1 MRRIPAAAL
10 AAVLLSTTLALAG
23 CASWFESPNKPANDA
38 ITVANAH
45 LTKAS
50 AAGKAVTDAAPGL
63 DAVPYT
69 KKGAT
74 SALEI
79 TAKIKADL
87 ATEKEELTAA
97 KSAMDS
103 IAAMEVS
110 EELKKYA
117 ALESTALDSQIK
129 VVDLG
134 VKLYAQMDKFYVA
147 LQKGKTTTVD
157 AQRILDGVETIER
170 DITALSELAAQQSQ
184 AATDYFTE
192 QKLGG

>member
-10 AAVLLSTTLALAG
+10 AVVLLSAALGLAG
-23 CASWFESPNKPANDA
+23 CASWLESPNKPANDA
-38 ITVANAH
+38 VAVANSH
-45 LTKAS
+45 LTKAA
-50 AAGKAVTDAAPGL
+50 AAGKSVSDAAPGL
-63 DAVPYT
+63 DATPYT
-69 KKGAT
+69 KQGAT
-74 SALEI
+74 AALEI
-79 TAKIKADL
+79 TGKVKADL

-103 IAAMEVS
+103 IATMEVS

-117 ALESTALDSQIK
+117 ALESTALDSRIK

-157 AQRILDGVETIER
+157 AQKILDGVETIER

-184 AATDYFTE
+184 AASDYFDA

>member
-1 MRRIPAAAL
+1 MRRTPTNAL
-10 AAVLLSTTLALAG
+10 AVAVLSIALALAG
-23 CASWFESPNKPANDA
+23 CASWFESPNKPANEA
-38 ITVANAH
+38 IIVANSH
-45 LTKAS
+45 LTKAA
-50 AAGKAVTDAAPGL
+50 AAGKSVSDAAPGL
-63 DAVPYT
+63 DSVPYT

-74 SALEI
+74 TALEI
-79 TAKIKADL
+79 TAKIKSDL

-97 KSAMDS
+97 KSATDS
-103 IAAMEVS
+103 IAKMEVG

-117 ALESTALDSQIK
+117 ALESTALETRIK

-147 LQKGKTTTVD
+147 LQTGKTTTVD
-157 AQRILDGVETIER
+157 AQKILDGVETIER

-184 AATDYFTE
+184 AASDYFTA

>member
-1 MRRIPAAAL
+1 MRRIPTAAL
-10 AAVLLSTTLALAG
+10 AIVLLSAMLALVG
-23 CASWFESPNKPANDA
+23 CASWFESSNKPANDA

-45 LTKAS
+45 LTKAA
-50 AAGKAVTDAAPGL
+50 AAGKSVTDAGPGL
-63 DAVPYT
+63 DAIPYT

-87 ATEKEELTAA
+87 ATEKEELAAA

-103 IAAMEVS
+103 IVKMDVA
-110 EELKKYA
+110 EELKTYA
-117 ALESTALDSQIK
+117 SMESTALASQIK

-134 VKLYAQMDKFYVA
+134 VKLYAQMDKAYVA

-157 AQRILDGVETIER
+157 MQKILDGVETIER

-184 AATDYFTE
+184 AASDYFTE

>member
-1 MRRIPAAAL
+1 MRRIPTNALAVAAL
-10 AAVLLSTTLALAG
+10 SIALALAG
-23 CASWFESPNKPANDA
+23 CASWFESPNKPANEA
-38 ITVANAH
+38 IIVANSH
-45 LTKAS
+45 LTKAA
-50 AAGKAVTDAAPGL
+50 AAGKSVSDAAPGL
-63 DAVPYT
+63 DSVPYT

-79 TAKIKADL
+79 TAKIKSDL

-97 KSAMDS
+97 KSATDS
-103 IAAMEVS
+103 IAKMEVA

-117 ALESTALDSQIK
+117 ALESTALETRIK

-147 LQKGKTTTVD
+147 LQSGKTTTVD
-157 AQRILDGVETIER
+157 AQKILDGVETIER

-184 AATDYFTE
+184 AASDYFTA

>member
-1 MRRIPAAAL
+1 MRRIPAAAF
-10 AAVLLSTTLALAG
+10 AAVLLSATLALAG
-23 CASWFESPNKPANDA
+23 CASWLESPNKPANDA

-50 AAGKAVTDAAPGL
+50 AAGKSVTDAGPGL
-63 DAVPYT
+63 DAIPYT

-87 ATEKEELTAA
+87 ATGKEELTAA

-103 IAAMEVS
+103 IAKMDVS
-110 EELKKYA
+110 EELKTYA
-117 ALESTALDSQIK
+117 SMESTALASQIK

-134 VKLYAQMDKFYVA
+134 VDLYVQMDKFYVA
-147 LQKGKTTTVD
+147 LQNGKTTTVD
-157 AQRILDGVETIER
+157 AQKILDGVETTKR
-170 DITALSELAAQQSQ
+170 DITALSELTAQQLQ
-184 AATDYFTE
+184 AASDYFDE